1 MKIIADYQAFQ
12 QFEKLLMRKEK
23 VDIKKNFQIVNALY
37 REALKFGIIPLKNPL
52 DGLETDI
59 KIAKVINSVS
69 KTSQK
74 NSPKPK

>member
-1 MKIIADYQAFQ
+1 MKIITDYQ
-12 QFEKLLMRKEK
+12 QFEKQLIRKEK
-23 VDIKKNFQIVNALY
+23 VDVKRNFKIVNALY

-69 KTSQK
+69 KTSHK
-74 NSPKPK
+74 NSPKIK